1 MSTIAYWNPICT
13 IAAPSG
19 VILTCRINGCSW
31 SSGCWAKSTT
41 FFAKGLHEWLK
52 VLMSAI
58 ANWNPICA
66 IAAPSRVIFTDR
78 IDGCGRS
85 SSCWKIRI
93 KTLALMAISSV
104 NIRSTAVS
112 TIIVAFCIIVDVITV
127 VISLPFWS
135 CTSRRSC
142 CSSGWWS
149 SRTCYTASLKIRYIH

>member
-31 SSGCWAKSTT
+31 SSGCWAKSAT

-66 IAAPSRVIFTDR
+66 IAAPSRVIFTDW
-78 IDGCGRS
+78 IDRCRRS
-85 SSCWKIRI
+85 SGRCKIRV
-93 KTLALMAISSV
+93 KTLALMAISGV
-104 NIRSTAVS
+104 NIGSTAVS
-112 TIIVAFCIIVDVITV
+112 TIIVAFCIVVYVIAIFV
-127 VISLPFWS
+127 SLPFRS
-135 CTSRRSC
+135 CASRRSC
-142 CSSGWWS
+142 GSSSCWS
-149 SRTCYTASLKIRYIH
+149 SRTCCTASLKG